1 MTNLKWVDTI
11 RTYHEL
17 LFVIKGMEN
26 SPMDALQMAEK
37 IVKSD
42 LLCWLEKIHAGEAP
56 YFFRVEKMCIRD
68 SFYPDRHRG
77 YHIKACCGHPV
88 RSGYGALRRL
98 GGRCADENH

>member
-1 MTNLKWVDTI
+1 MTNLKWADTI

-56 YFFRVEKMCIRD
+56 YFFRVEMKSKKAAGRKERICEEIVC
-68 SFYPDRHRG
+68 PDRTV
-77 YHIKACCGHPV
+77 IAEET
-88 RSGYGALRRL
+88 
-98 GGRCADENH
+98 DE